1 MIKAIIFDLDDTLL
15 DQRILREKAMEQSLK
30 IMIENGLKCSFEEGL
45 KKFKEIIKKNPFAD
59 KFTEIVL
66 WFNTEISCKPQY
78 LDYEISDNNNF
89 NDQNNE
95 IVKSG
100 KDAYL
105 NANFDELEIYSDVI
119 DNLKELKNLK
129 LFLVTNGSFNQQ
141 NKKIDILKIRNYFDE
156 IFINEKKDKTEI
168 FRNIMYKFS
177 FSPRE
182 IMVVGDKIDK
192 EIRNGNELGMITVRI
207 LRGIYS
213 NIDPQ
218 EKLENPEYV
227 INNLNEIFNIINNN
241 NNNNNRKVQENENN
255 KKENKQLKIVAI
267 GGGTGLPTIAEGI
280 RKYTDDITLIVTVT
294 DSGRSSGILRKE
306 LNVLPPGDIRN
317 CLISLSNSEEL
328 LCNLFQYRF
337 DNGSLQGHNFG
348 NLFIAALSKLTGSFE
363 KAIEEISKILKLKG
377 KVLASTFDNV
387 NICAEL
393 ENGQI
398 IEEEDKIVDRKN
410 NEVHLRSPIKRVFL
424 KPFAKSNE
432 QVLQAIKD
440 ADLIVICPGSLF
452 TSILPN
458 LLIED
463 ISNTINKSKAEKVYV
478 CNVMTQV
485 SQTYNYRASDHVK
498 RILEYVNLNHVILNT
513 KIPDQYLLEAYKKE
527 NAYLVENDIDE
538 IENLGIKVTAESLLD
553 DISEKKLL
561 WEKRDL
567 LRHDPEKIAKVL
579 IGLVR

>member
-1 MIKAIIFDLDDTLL
+1 MIKAIIFDLDDTLF
-15 DQRILREKAMEQSLK
+15 DQRALREKAMEQSIK
-30 IMIENGLKCSFEEGL
+30 IMIQNGLKCIFEEGS
-45 KKFKEIIKKNPFAD
+45 KKFKEIIEKNPLAD

-66 WFNTEISCKPQY
+66 WFN
-78 LDYEISDNNNF
+78 DNKF
-89 NDQNNE
+89 NDQNNK

-100 KDAYL
+100 RDVYI
-105 NANFDELEIYSDVI
+105 NANFDELEIYPDVI
-119 DNLKELKNLK
+119 DNFEELKNLK
-129 LFLVTNGSFNQQ
+129 LFLVTDGSFKQQ
-141 NKKIDILKIRNYFDE
+141 NKKIDVLKIRNYFDE
-156 IFINEKKDKTEI
+156 IFINDRKDKTEI
-168 FRNIMYKFS
+168 FRNILYKFS
-177 FSPRE
+177 LSPKE
-182 IMVVGDKIDK
+182 VMVVGDRIDK
-192 EIRNGNELGMITVRI
+192 EIRTGNELEMITVRV

-213 NIDPQ
+213 NIKPK
-218 EKLENPEYV
+218 EKLENPGYV
-227 INNLNEIFNIINNN
+227 INNLNEIFDVI
-241 NNNNNRKVQENENN
+241 

-267 GGGTGLPTIAEGI
+267 GGGTGLPTIVEGL
-280 RKYTDDITLIVTVT
+280 RKYTDDITMVVTVT

-363 KAIEEISKILKLKG
+363 KAIEETSKILKLKG

-387 NICAEL
+387 HICAEL

-398 IEEEDKIVDRKN
+398 IEEEDKIIDRKN
-410 NEVHLRSPIKRVFL
+410 NEVHLRSQIKKVFL
-424 KPFAKSNE
+424 KPFAKANEKALKEISN
-432 QVLQAIKD
+432 

-452 TSILPN
+452 TSIIPN

-463 ISNTINKSKAEKVYV
+463 VSNTINKSKAKKVYV
-478 CNVMTQV
+478 CNIMTQV

-498 RILEYVNLNHVILNT
+498 KILEYVNIDHVILNT
-513 KIPDQYLLEAYKKE
+513 KIPDSDLLEAYKQE
-527 NAYLVENDIDE
+527 NAYLVENDVDE
-538 IENLGIKVTAESLLD
+538 IKNLGIKVTADSLLD

-561 WEKRDL
+561 WEKRYL

-579 IGLVR
+579 IGLMR